1 MDIDF
6 LTSAGRGVLGL
17 VGIIAIA
24 FLLSSDK
31 KRINWRTVGAGLG
44 LQLLFAVLFLKGE
57 DLAQTFAPFG
67 WPRAGFAWVAGLF
80 VKFLSA
86 VEAGA
91 TFIFGTL
98 ALSPGSEGSLGF
110 FFFAYVLPTVIV
122 FASLMSV
129 LYYLGIMQWI
139 VRGVSWVVRRAL
151 GTSGPESLSVSAN
164 IFVGQTEAPLVIKPY
179 IKNLSRSE
187 LMAVMTG
194 GMATI
199 AGGVLA
205 SYVAFLGER
214 YASVAGIAVEA
225 GQQLFAEQLLGASV
239 MAAPAA
245 LVLAK
250 ILIPETKP
258 VNDSLA
264 PEATVRPASAV
275 AVASGGLP
283 DRDVLPVTD
292 AGEATLP
299 ATSSDEAQEAAVEAL
314 ADEGPKNIIDAAA
327 TGAADGMQLALNIGA
342 MLIAFLALIAII
354 NGTIGWGVE
363 LFGGTIPEGKGALEI
378 ALGYILAPIAWLV
391 GVPNSDLLDIRRVAR
406 DEGDRQR
413 VRGLQPVRGPAGNR
427 HARSQNGRHGD
438 VRALRVRQPLL
449 HRHPDRRHRASGAG
463 ADGRDREPGPAGRS
477 RGHACQPDDGHHRGR
492 APGIRGIREGAR
504 GLRCL
509 PSCPGHLLPLP
520 PRCRPGLPHGLRV
533 LRRQRPTLALPL
545 AEHGQPGAPQARRAH
560 ALARGP

>member
-1 MDIDF
+1 MDPVSI
-6 LTSAGRGVLGL
+6 GRGLLGL
-17 VGIIAIA
+17 VGILAIA
-24 FLLSSDK
+24 FVFSSDRR
-31 KRINWRTVGAGLG
+31 RINPRTVLAGLG
-44 LQLLFAVLFLKGE
+44 LQLVFAVLFLQG
-57 DLAQTFAPFG
+57 DALAEVFAPFG
-67 WPRAGFAWVAGLF
+67 WPRAAFAWVAGLF
-80 VKFLSA
+80 VAFLGA

-91 TFIFGTL
+91 TFIFGVL

-129 LYYLGIMQWI
+129 LYYLGVMQWI

-179 IKNLSRSE
+179 VKNLSRSE

-214 YASVAGIAVEA
+214 YAQVQGIAVEA

-250 ILIPETKP
+250 ILIPETRP
-258 VNDSLA
+258 VPETAPLA
-264 PEATVRPASAV
+264 PEATRGGAAV
-275 AVASGGLP
+275 GAV
-283 DRDVLPVTD
+283 PVTD

-299 ATSSDEAQEAAVEAL
+299 ATDSDEAQEAAVDAL
-314 ADEGPKNIIDAAA
+314 EESGPKNIIDAAA

-354 NGTIGWGVE
+354 NGTIDWAAG
-363 LFGGTIPEGKGALEI
+363 LFGYTMTLESI
-378 ALGYILAPIAWLV
+378 LGVVLSPIAWLI
-391 GVPNSDLLDIRRVAR
+391 GVPTADVGSFGELLGLKVIANEFVAYSQFA
-406 DEGDRQR
+406 DQLGTGALDPKTVIMATFALCGFANLSSIGIQI
-413 VRGLQPVRGPAGNR
+413 GGIGPLAPERTGEI
-427 HARSQNGRHGD
+427 
-438 VRALRVRQPLL
+438 
-449 HRHPDRRHRASGAG
+449 ASL
-463 ADGRDREPGPAGRS
+463 
-477 RGHACQPDDGHHRGR
+477 
-492 APGIRGIREGAR
+492 
-504 GLRCL
+504 GLRA
-509 PSCPGHLLPLP
+509 
-520 PRCRPGLPHGLRV
+520 V
-533 LRRQRPTLALPL
+533 LAGTLANLMTATIAGVL
-545 AEHGQPGAPQARRAH
+545 LG
-560 ALARGP
+560 

>member
-6 LTSAGRGVLGL
+6 LTSAGRGLLGL

-31 KRINWRTVGAGLG
+31 RRINWRTVGAGLL
-44 LQLLFAVLFLKGE
+44 LQLVFAVLFLKGE
-57 DLAQTFAPFG
+57 DLAETFAPFG
-67 WPRAGFAWVAGLF
+67 WPRAAFAWVAGLF
-80 VKFLSA
+80 VKFLAA

-179 IKNLSRSE
+179 IKNLTRSE

-250 ILIPETKP
+250 ILIPETRP
-258 VNDSLA
+258 VTDSLS
-264 PEATVRPASAV
+264 PEAHA
-275 AVASGGLP
+275 AVASTASG
-283 DRDVLPVTD
+283 VVPVTD

-314 ADEGPKNIIDAAA
+314 EDAGPKNIIDAAA

-342 MLIAFLALIAII
+342 MLIAFLALIAMI
-354 NGTIGWGVE
+354 NGIIDWSAG
-363 LFGGTIPEGKGALEI
+363 LFGYTMTLESILGVVLAPVAWLIGVPTADITTFGGLLGTKVIANEFVAYSQFADLLGTGVLDQKTIVMATFALCGFANLSSIGIQIGGIGPLAPERTGEI
-378 ALGYILAPIAWLV
+378 ASL
-391 GVPNSDLLDIRRVAR
+391 
-406 DEGDRQR
+406 
-413 VRGLQPVRGPAGNR
+413 
-427 HARSQNGRHGD
+427 
-438 VRALRVRQPLL
+438 
-449 HRHPDRRHRASGAG
+449 
-463 ADGRDREPGPAGRS
+463 
-477 RGHACQPDDGHHRGR
+477 
-492 APGIRGIREGAR
+492 
-504 GLRCL
+504 GLRA
-509 PSCPGHLLPLP
+509 
-520 PRCRPGLPHGLRV
+520 V
-533 LRRQRPTLALPL
+533 LAGTLANLMTATIAGVL
-545 AEHGQPGAPQARRAH
+545 LG
-560 ALARGP
+560 